1 VTCNNGKIVKETGP
15 KMLNRATTSRPL
27 INCIASLTMAA
38 SLLVASAA
46 MAVPAKRAL
55 PDYDGRGGEKT
66 TPSDVILWVPR
77 VALFPLYVVSE
88 YVIRRPLGAMIS
100 GAERAH
106 IPDALYNFFLL
117 GEEHKAG
124 WVPTFFVDFGFKPS
138 AGLYFF
144 WDDAL
149 ARGNDLRF
157 HAATWGT
164 HWLAGSVTD
173 RIHLNRNESLT
184 FQFSGIRRPD
194 YRYYGEGPNAIEGNL
209 SRYGADRIEAS
220 AGYGIGLG
228 GASRIETNFG
238 WRRLRFREPEEY
250 RSSSTVTRVTQ
261 GAFSLPNGF
270 EEGYSAGFSRA
281 SLRLDSRGARPAS
294 QTGLRLDIEAEQGS
308 APRSSSPSGWLRY
321 GAIAGGFLD
330 LNDRARVVSL
340 SVATLFSDPLVDG
353 PVPFTELVQLGGSE
367 PMRGFVPGRLFGRSA
382 LVTTLGYHWPIWVWL
397 DGTVQAAVGNVY
409 GEHLRDFDP
418 NLLRFSGALGFK
430 TAGMSDNPVE
440 FLVGFGTE
448 TFERG
453 AQLNSLRLVFG
464 TSRGF

>member
-1 VTCNNGKIVKETGP
+1 MLKRVTASRQL
-15 KMLNRATTSRPL
+15 LNYVA
-27 INCIASLTMAA
+27 CLTMGA
-38 SLLVASAA
+38 SLLAVSPAIAA
-46 MAVPAKRAL
+46 PAKREV

-66 TPSDVILWVPR
+66 TPGDVMLWVPR
-77 VALFPLYVVSE
+77 SVLFPFYVVSE
-88 YVIRRPLGAMIS
+88 YVVRRPLGAAIS

-106 IPDALYNFFLL
+106 LPDALYNFFIL

-149 ARGNDLRF
+149 VRGNDLRF

-173 RIHLNRNESLT
+173 RIHLSRSESIAL
-184 FQFSGIRRPD
+184 QFSGIRRPD
-194 YRYYGEGPNAIEGNL
+194 YRYYGEGPNAIESNL

-220 AGYGIGLG
+220 AGYSIELG
-228 GASRIETNFG
+228 GASRIETSFG
-238 WRRLRFREPEEY
+238 WRQLRFREPEEY
-250 RSSSTVTRVTQ
+250 RRSSIMRRMTQ
-261 GAFSLPNGF
+261 GVFPLPNGF
-270 EEGYSAGFSRA
+270 EQGYSAGFSRA
-281 SLRLDSRGARPAS
+281 SLRLDSRSARPAS
-294 QTGLRLDIEAEQGS
+294 QTGVRLDLEAEQGS
-308 APRSSSPSGWLRY
+308 APRSPAPSGWLRY

-330 LNDRARVVSL
+330 LNDRARVLSL
-340 SVATLFSDPLVDG
+340 SIAALFSDPLVDG

-397 DGTVQAAVGNVY
+397 DGTIQAAVGNVY
-409 GEHLRDFDP
+409 GEHLKGFDP
-418 NLLRFSGALGFK
+418 NLLRFSGALGFR
-430 TAGMSDNPVE
+430 TAGVSDNPVE
-440 FLVGFGTE
+440 VLVGFGTE

-453 AQLNSLRLVFG
+453 AQLNSMRLVFG